1 MSLGM
6 MLSKVH
12 TRGQKSVTTS
22 YRFLEDHSS
31 AEFSSNQLQITP
43 AYPEEHNYLDQV
55 RLIRGGAVA
64 LQELSLRPMS
74 RMNAKIRGRQ

>member
-1 MSLGM
+1 MSLGL

-22 YRFLEDHSS
+22 YHSS

-64 LQELSLRPMS
+64 LQESSLRPMS
-74 RMNAKIRGRQ
+74 PMNAKIRGWQ